1 MKRFT
6 SSSESPSPPVDLV
19 VDSTPVHF
27 VGPATQD
34 NPMSHVRTKL
44 MGKVV
49 FHDRKIKWNR
59 ITLQLAG
66 RAGLNISTS
75 VTNLPRDVLM
85 NMSDLNGGVTNLQTT
100 VAVCDVEKELIFTG
114 APVIDFGIH
123 LPSHLPPSIKAK
135 HAFVEYTLV
144 ATFSAGS
151 FFKKYKRVDSERWY
165 HGIKDWFEW
174 TAEVPKAAAIECGEV
189 VLALRW
195 SVEKERV
202 EVDRIELALEEIE
215 TYRFS
220 TKSGIHSLPPFTT
233 SLPPTTYHPPT
244 FSASSE
250 THFIRTPILINNVRP
265 HHFDPFLEI
274 SHQCR
279 LTFHFRGANKPM
291 VTHFPI
297 IITDFPPSQ
306 ELRGEDGL
314 PLHHIATGDDA
325 VHVDVDLPE
334 YTPRYEQIEVAE

>member
-144 ATFSAGS
+144 ATFSA
-151 FFKKYKRVDSERWY
+151 
-165 HGIKDWFEW
+165 
-174 TAEVPKAAAIECGEV
+174 VPFSK
-189 VLALRW
+189 
-195 SVEKERV
+195 S
-202 EVDRIELALEEIE
+202 
-215 TYRFS
+215 TRFRE
-220 TKSGIHSLPPFTT
+220 T
-233 SLPPTTYHPPT
+233 SLCNDTIYP
-244 FSASSE
+244 
-250 THFIRTPILINNVRP
+250 IRAR
-265 HHFDPFLEI
+265 
-274 SHQCR
+274 
-279 LTFHFRGANKPM
+279 
-291 VTHFPI
+291 
-297 IITDFPPSQ
+297 
-306 ELRGEDGL
+306 
-314 PLHHIATGDDA
+314 
-325 VHVDVDLPE
+325 
-334 YTPRYEQIEVAE
+334 

>member
-1 MKRFT
+1 MATSGTRICCIIFVLQVNATLSKKSIDQSMQCYWLLLSCRSYCLRIRQDKRCQIFSFSLFPSLSFPRFFFSQSYCTARGMKRFT

-151 FFKKYKRVDSERWY
+151 FFKKYKVQRNVTVQRHYLPNPSALIPSVGTTVSRT
-165 HGIKDWFEW
+165 GSNGQLRC
-174 TAEVPKAAAIECGEV
+174 PKRRLSSAAKSC
-189 VLALRW
+189 LR
-195 SVEKERV
+195 
-202 EVDRIELALEEIE
+202 
-215 TYRFS
+215 
-220 TKSGIHSLPPFTT
+220 
-233 SLPPTTYHPPT
+233 
-244 FSASSE
+244 
-250 THFIRTPILINNVRP
+250 
-265 HHFDPFLEI
+265 
-274 SHQCR
+274 C
-279 LTFHFRGANKPM
+279 
-291 VTHFPI
+291 
-297 IITDFPPSQ
+297 
-306 ELRGEDGL
+306 DG
-314 PLHHIATGDDA
+314 
-325 VHVDVDLPE
+325 VWKRNE
-334 YTPRYEQIEVAE
+334 